1 MNEMTQ
7 SAPGMMGSGGGR
19 VVIAVRES
27 LSFTCILSVKPTSPG
42 HRMLLWGGSA
52 D

>member
-1 MNEMTQ
+1 MSEMTQ
-7 SAPGMMGSGGGR
+7 SAPSVIGRGGGR

-27 LSFTCILSVKPTSPG
+27 LSFTCILSVKPTSPD
-42 HRMLLWGGSA
+42 HRMLLWGGYA